1 MKIQVKQFAK
11 KELSSGEEGYAGVA
25 SGLCR
30 LDVSAEA
37 SLCT

>member
-11 KELSSGEEGYAGVA
+11 KKIEEGYAGVA